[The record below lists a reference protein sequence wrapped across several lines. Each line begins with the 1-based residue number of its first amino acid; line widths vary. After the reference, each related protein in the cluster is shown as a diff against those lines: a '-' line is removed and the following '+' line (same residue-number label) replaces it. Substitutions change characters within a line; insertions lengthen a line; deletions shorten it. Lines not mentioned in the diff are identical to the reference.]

1 MSNTNKSDTTIVVAV
16 QSTDNAKSRLSSGL
30 NRFHRRNLVLSMLE
44 DLLIAIREIHNG
56 PLVIVTESSEYVE
69 ISDRF
74 GADLIFDY
82 GKGFKQAAETAI
94 QHISNNHLS
103 DSILILPGD
112 IP

>member
-82 GKGFKQAAETAI
+82 GKGFKQAAVTQFLYYLEI
-94 QHISNNHLS
+94 YLRQKVQI
-103 DSILILPGD
+103 
-112 IP
+112 